1 MRSTLRKRGLA
12 TLAATPADGEWM
24 TEGALTGFTVAVT
37 AERRRDEMAAL
48 LQRRGARVVTA
59 SAISIVP
66 LSDDDALHAAT
77 AACIGLAPD
86 LVVVTTGIG
95 FRGWLEAAEGWG
107 LADSLRTVLGAARII
122 ARGPKPCGA
131 IRQAG
136 LSEEWAAP
144 NESSEEI
151 LQRLLGQGVAGLR
164 IAVQEHGEPQAEFV
178 AALRS
183 AGAAVVEAPVYRW
196 VPPGD
201 VTPVL
206 RLVDQVAAGQVDA
219 VTFTSAPAVKSFLSL
234 AGDARESVLEQFRG
248 RTIAAC
254 VGPVTAGPL
263 TDRGVPVVMP
273 ERYRLGALIKTL
285 TDELPRRAVRLRVA
299 GTTLEVRGHAVLIDG
314 AAHALAPAAMAILAS
329 LAARPGVVVSKEQ
342 LISALPRGNDGH
354 AVDVAVARLR
364 SALGSGRHIETVI
377 KRGYRL
383 RVDEPAA

>member
-1 MRSTLRKRGLA
+1 
-12 TLAATPADGEWM
+12 M

-66 LSDDDALHAAT
+66 LIDDEALHAAT

-107 LADSLRTVLGAARII
+107 MGDSLRAVLGAARII

-131 IRQAG
+131 IRAAG

-144 NESSEEI
+144 KESSEEI

-178 AALRS
+178 AALRA

-196 VPPGD
+196 VPPAD

-206 RLVDQVAAGQVDA
+206 RLVDQVAAGGIDA
-219 VTFTSAPAVKSFLSL
+219 VTFTSAPAVKSFLRL
-234 AGDARESVLEQFRG
+234 AGDAQMCVLEQFQT
-248 RTIAAC
+248 RTVAAC

-263 TDRGVPVVMP
+263 TERGVPVLMP

-285 TDELPRRAVRLRVA
+285 TDELPRRAVRLQVA
-299 GTTLEVRGHAVLIDG
+299 GTILEVRGHAVLIDG
-314 AAHALAPAAMAILAS
+314 VSHTLAPAAMAILAS
-329 LAARPGVVVSKEQ
+329 LAARPGVVVSKDQ

-364 SALGSGRHIETVI
+364 TALGSGRHIETVI

>member
-1 MRSTLRKRGLA
+1 
-12 TLAATPADGEWM
+12 M
-24 TEGALTGFTVAVT
+24 TESVLTGFTVAVT

-48 LQRRGARVVTA
+48 LQRRGARVVIA

-66 LSDDDALHAAT
+66 LIDDDALHAAT
-77 AACIGLAPD
+77 AACIRLAPD
-86 LVVVTTGIG
+86 LVVATTGIG

-107 LADSLRTVLGAARII
+107 MADSLRTVLRAARII

-131 IRQAG
+131 IRAAG
-136 LSEEWAAP
+136 LSEDWAAP

-151 LQRLLGQGVAGLR
+151 LQRLLAQGVAGLR
-164 IAVQEHGEPQAEFV
+164 IAVQEHGEPDAEFV
-178 AALRS
+178 AALRA
-183 AGAAVVEAPVYRW
+183 AGAVVVEAPVYRW
-196 VPPGD
+196 VPPADTG
-201 VTPVL
+201 PVL
-206 RLVDQVAAGQVDA
+206 RLVDQVVAGQVDA
-219 VTFTSAPAVKSFLSL
+219 VTFTSAPAVKSFLRL
-234 AGDARESVLEQFRG
+234 AGEAEPGVLEQFRG
-248 RTIAAC
+248 RTLAAC

-314 AAHALAPAAMAILAS
+314 VTHALAPAAMAILGS
-329 LAARPGVVVSKEQ
+329 LAARPGAVVSKDY

-364 SALGSGRHIETVI
+364 TALGSGLHIETVI